1 MCRLLIL
8 ALFVAPALSAKVTP
22 IEKVTQLLKGLQA
35 KVEAEGK
42 KEAAAYDKMA
52 CFCKEQADEKLY
64 SIEKSRA
71 KIADLTASIDADAAE
86 IASLDGD
93 ISKLGGEI
101 AGLEG
106 EIKTDTDARKVEHD
120 AYLVKAADLQG
131 AIDSTVAAIAAMKD
145 AKGDLKNAKVNL
157 MQLRSLAEKHLGK
170 QAPAKYQF
178 QGNDIIATLEGL
190 LADFKQMKATM
201 DTDEFDVNS
210 VFEKKTLGNNNE
222 KTFKNK
228 EKDEKAKLSEATN
241 ERKSANED
249 DRTQENKDKDADQSF
264 LDQVEAKCE
273 TAAKVFDQRSSTRSD
288 EINAMSKA
296 MGALEGGVKANEG
309 ANNKLVGLV
318 QEPSFL
324 QLQHTLQED
333 GNRAVRKVQAFLQEA
348 AMRLDSA
355 VLKGAAARV
364 MVSADH
370 FVKVRGLIKD
380 LIQKLKDD
388 AKSEAEQ
395 KSFCDKAMKKAVD
408 DRDAG
413 STKKEAQNA
422 KLTSEKADKE
432 RLTQEIADLAAKM
445 AENAKALNEA
455 AELRDGEKTENEE
468 TIQSAEDGKTAI
480 EYALNTLN
488 DFYKSAFV
496 QTAAKFT
503 PKDSDR
509 DGNTF
514 EDLAPGGTGEDYHG
528 AQGAAKG
535 IVGIME
541 VIASDFTRTIKTV
554 TDQEADAQSEFEKFE
569 KDNSDDTKQAQDDT
583 DAKDKSLKEA
593 ESNILDATS
602 DLKDAVALYDSGMD
616 KLDDL
621 KASCVEGEETW
632 EERAA
637 ARKKEIEALKDAQN
651 ILDEW
656 KN

>member
-1 MCRLLIL
+1 
-8 ALFVAPALSAKVTP
+8 
-22 IEKVTQLLKGLQA
+22 
-35 KVEAEGK
+35 
-42 KEAAAYDKMA
+42 MA

-71 KIADLTASIDADAAE
+71 KIADLTASIDADGAE

-157 MQLRSLAEKHLGK
+157 MQLRSLAALS

-249 DRTQENKDKDADQSF
+249 DRTQENKDKAADQSF

-273 TAAKVFDQRSSTRSD
+273 AAAKVFDQRSSTRSD

-514 EDLAPGGTGEDYHG
+514 EDLAPGCTGCG
-528 AQGAAKG
+528 QGHRRYYG
-535 IVGIME
+535 G
-541 VIASDFTRTIKTV
+541 DCFRLHPHH
-554 TDQEADAQSEFEKFE
+554 
-569 KDNSDDTKQAQDDT
+569 QDRDRPR
-583 DAKDKSLKEA
+583 
-593 ESNILDATS
+593 
-602 DLKDAVALYDSGMD
+602 G
-616 KLDDL
+616 
-621 KASCVEGEETW
+621 
-632 EERAA
+632 R
-637 ARKKEIEALKDAQN
+637 
-651 ILDEW
+651 
-656 KN
+656 

>member
-8 ALFVAPALSAKVTP
+8 ALCVAPALSAKVTP

-71 KIADLTASIDADAAE
+71 KIADLTASIDADGAE

-157 MQLRSLAEKHLGK
+157 MQLRSLAALS

-190 LADFKQMKATM
+190 MADFKQMKASM

-249 DRTQENKDKDADQSF
+249 DRTQENKDKAADQSF

-554 TDQEADAQSEFEKFE
+554 TDQEADAQAEFEKFE

-637 ARKKEIEALKDAQN
+637 ARKKEIEALKDAAN
-651 ILDEW
+651 ILAEW

>member
-71 KIADLTASIDADAAE
+71 KIADLTASIDADGAE

-157 MQLRSLAEKHLGK
+157 MQLRSLAALS

-190 LADFKQMKATM
+190 MADFKQMKASM

-249 DRTQENKDKDADQSF
+249 DRTQENKDKAADQSF

-637 ARKKEIEALKDAQN
+637 ARKKEIEALKDAAN
-651 ILDEW
+651 ILAEW